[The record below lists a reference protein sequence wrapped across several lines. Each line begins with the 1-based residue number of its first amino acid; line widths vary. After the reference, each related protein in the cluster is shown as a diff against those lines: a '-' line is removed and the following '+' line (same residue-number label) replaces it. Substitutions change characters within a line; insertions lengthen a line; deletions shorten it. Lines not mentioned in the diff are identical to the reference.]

1 MLKRRKVKDRETRLK
16 LACLAITSSVLLPSS
31 HTPRII
37 PEHVEISKDF
47 DELLAYPWGR
57 VPFKFLVT
65 NLLSK
70 DKVSLSQSSVALK
83 GFVDAI
89 QHVLIANVPVL
100 KEEVIPNEPVVL
112 DDSESDGEDEETR
125 YDGSPDP
132 QPPSEKPHVGKTPT
146 SYPIINLPETMCQ
159 VDVRCITDDPHENWA
174 EGVDFGWDDE
184 SVDEL
189 VDNMVRLIG
198 EDFAFK
204 KEMFIGGLTLAEL
217 GRLRA
222 LKKSK
227 DKETS
232 EKQEKDTIPE
242 STEADTTRKSSK

>member
-132 QPPSEKPHVGKTPT
+132 QPPSEKPHVGVKFEV
-146 SYPIINLPETMCQ
+146 SL
-159 VDVRCITDDPHENWA
+159 
-174 EGVDFGWDDE
+174 
-184 SVDEL
+184 
-189 VDNMVRLIG
+189 
-198 EDFAFK
+198 
-204 KEMFIGGLTLAEL
+204 
-217 GRLRA
+217 
-222 LKKSK
+222 
-227 DKETS
+227 
-232 EKQEKDTIPE
+232 
-242 STEADTTRKSSK
+242 